1 MLVRNFEELIVWQ
14 DARKLAN
21 LIHSLF
27 LDLKDFGFRDQINN
41 AAISV
46 MNNTAEGFERFSNA
60 EFKRFLQ
67 IAKASNGEVRSMSYL
82 AEDYKYISNEMATEI
97 RNLCKKIKSEMINL
111 MNSLKVPT
119 RRKQA
124 ASE

>member
-21 LIHSLF
+21 LVHSAF
-27 LDLKDFGFRDQINN
+27 LELKDFCFRDQIND
-41 AAISV
+41 AAVSV

-82 AEDYKYISNEMATEI
+82 AEDFKYISEDKAFEI
-97 RNLCKKIKSEMINL
+97 RNLCKKIKSEIINL
-111 MNSLKVPT
+111 MNSLKVPPK
-119 RRKQA
+119 RKKSA
-124 ASE
+124 IE